1 MLLVVRGKRR
11 GKREQKKSH
20 RNEKCDKCPQ
30 RFGQESQMSQ
40 PKEGLLLCEG
50 GPSRSGRHLGENPHM
65 RAPALRR
72 GVEVAHE
79 QELNSDRKTAG

>member
-1 MLLVVRGKRR
+1 
-11 GKREQKKSH
+11 
-20 RNEKCDKCPQ
+20 
-30 RFGQESQMSQ
+30 MSQ
-40 PKEGLLLCEG
+40 PKGGLLCEG

-79 QELNSDRKTAG
+79 QELNSDRKTAGYNAYIIAEMILNQLKPVK